1 VRELGDNVKT
11 VFTPVF
17 KQLYEAVC
25 KLSLHLP
32 DDIAD
37 CCGLIDFIA
46 HISSLASVLMKSD
59 YWLPPAQVQLQFVLP
74 VAFRSP
80 ISGITYENSSLIG
93 RLLGLTCVL
102 RPSQQSEFF
111 SEPSQQRPAE
121 IAATTESLR
130 QQFNLLTDSLKRI
143 FHNFLRSP
151 DTKADALKW
160 IVHCM
165 RDNKGRKQLIGSMH
179 NLSHF
184 YASDGFFLNLC
195 PVLLKLCEP
204 FTHLSNSSKL
214 ASLNPSYCSQQ
225 VRQHQYGTTVFIYG
239 MKEETK
245 LNAQLPGGRT
255 TTRAFL

>member
-1 VRELGDNVKT
+1 
-11 VFTPVF
+11 
-17 KQLYEAVC
+17 VC
-25 KLSLHLP
+25 ELSLHSP
-32 DDIAD
+32 NDIAG
-37 CCGLIDFIA
+37 CCDLIDFITQN
-46 HISSLASVLMKSD
+46 SSLASVLMEFD
-59 YWLPPAQVQLQFVLP
+59 CWLPPAEVQLQFLSPAALP
-74 VAFRSP
+74 SP
-80 ISGITYENSSLIG
+80 VSGIAYENDSLIG
-93 RLLGLTCVL
+93 HLAGLTCIQ
-102 RPSQQSEFF
+102 RSSQQSEFF
-111 SEPSQQRPAE
+111 SEPSQQYWAGME
-121 IAATTESLR
+121 ATTVSLR
-130 QQFNLLTDSLKRI
+130 QQFNSLTDSLKRI
-143 FHNFLRSP
+143 FYNLLHSP
-151 DTKADALKW
+151 DTRAGTLKW
-160 IVHCM
+160 IVHCL